1 MCATVLTF
9 SATVVLGNSS
19 AEGHIPIESYS
30 MNMDPARMKVFQGKY
45 MDKGIEG
52 QVYLKRGV

>member
-9 SATVVLGNSS
+9 SATVLGNSS
-19 AEGHIPIESYS
+19 AEGHIPIVYYS